1 MSSTDGGG
9 VFVRSAERMV
19 RRWSGVK
26 AEAKKVPATETPR
39 ARAQRGASSADRRLS
54 RIGCHM
60 TATEVEEPRK
70 RVPVLMR
77 CDVLVVGAGPSG
89 LSAALAARRAG
100 ADTILLERYGCFGGV
115 ITTVGMETLG
125 WYRYEGTVDC
135 EGIGREMER
144 AAERMGGTTKW
155 PYNDSECLD
164 ADAFKVVAD
173 KLVTDAGV
181 RPLLHCMV
189 TEVVKDEEGHIKG
202 VITESKS
209 GRQAVLAKRVID
221 CTGDAD
227 VAHLAGCPYTL
238 VPKADRMGAT
248 TVFNASGVDKAK
260 FLNYANNE
268 GAKTYADWSK
278 GTEWKQE
285 TTGKEEE
292 LSSPFLE
299 EEFQRAQT
307 MGVIP
312 TGAAQGPPPP
322 PHPPATFSQPF
333 PVLARALHVCGAP
346 KHDVGVA

>member
-1 MSSTDGGG
+1 
-9 VFVRSAERMV
+9 
-19 RRWSGVK
+19 
-26 AEAKKVPATETPR
+26 
-39 ARAQRGASSADRRLS
+39 
-54 RIGCHM
+54 
-60 TATEVEEPRK
+60 
-70 RVPVLMR
+70 
-77 CDVLVVGAGPSG
+77 
-89 LSAALAARRAG
+89 
-100 ADTILLERYGCFGGV
+100 
-115 ITTVGMETLG
+115 
-125 WYRYEGTVDC
+125 
-135 EGIGREMER
+135 
-144 AAERMGGTTKW
+144 
-155 PYNDSECLD
+155 
-164 ADAFKVVAD
+164 
-173 KLVTDAGV
+173 
-181 RPLLHCMV
+181 MV

-312 TGAAQGPPPP
+312 AGAAQGPPP
-322 PHPPATFSQPF
+322 HPTLLRHSPNPSQCLLERFTCVERPNTTLASPNACNAKVGTAGVLTRCEF
-333 PVLARALHVCGAP
+333 GLQASVAPGVRSRMLARQPTSTLFTCQATV
-346 KHDVGVA
+346 